1 MSARLAGKKALVTAA
16 GQGIGRAVAEAFAR
30 EGASVVATDI
40 NRDALAELA
49 RVPGIDTRVLDVT
62 DAKAIQALAAEL
74 GAVQVLFNG
83 AGFVHAGSVLDCSE
97 EDFDFAVTLN
107 VRSMYRL
114 IRALLP
120 AMLAQHEA
128 GKGGASIINVAS
140 AASSIKG
147 VPNRFIYA
155 TTKAAVIGLTKA
167 VAADF
172 ITRGIRCNAICPG
185 TVESPSLRQRIDAQ
199 AKASGQTLAQ
209 VEAAFVARQPMGR
222 LGTTAEIAALAV
234 YLGSD
239 ESAFT
244 TGTNQIIDGGWSN

>member
-1 MSARLAGKKALVTAA
+1 MSQRLAGKKALVTAA
-16 GQGIGRAVAEAFAR
+16 GQGIGRATAEAFAR
-30 EGASVVATDI
+30 EGASVIATDI
-40 NRDALAELA
+40 NADALAELA
-49 RVPGIDTRVLDVT
+49 RVPGIQARRLDVT
-62 DAKAIQALAAEL
+62 DPQAIQALAAEL

-120 AMLAQHEA
+120 AMLAHHDA

-172 ITRGIRCNAICPG
+172 ITHGIRCNAICPG

-222 LGTTAEIAALAV
+222 LGTPAEIAALAV